1 MGCAPIQSIH
11 AKEAMKAGTLLLAI
25 SVLLPARDTPPVGQ
39 ITNPQALAKVRSFCV
54 DAEGLNGFDR
64 HLLKDFLKA
73 ESKPKHLLAKLPWK
87 LVPACDEGAS
97 DATAKVEFVPLR
109 LIKVG
114 LPQATPGQDT
124 ERPYATKVALQ
135 IVDANSR
142 EELYNVEAGAVMN
155 AVGPADSSESSAA
168 SDNTNPV
175 LEQRDALYHAFWA
188 LVDNVRQLQV
198 QRTQIK

>member
-1 MGCAPIQSIH
+1 
-11 AKEAMKAGTLLLAI
+11 MKVGVLLLAI
-25 SVLLPARDTPPVGQ
+25 SVLLPARDTAPAGE

-54 DAEGLNGFDR
+54 DTEGLNSFDS

-87 LVPACDEGAS
+87 LVPACEEGAS
-97 DATAKVEFVPLR
+97 DAAAKVEFVPLR
-109 LIKVG
+109 VINVG
-114 LPQATPGQDT
+114 LPRATPGQEM

-142 EELYNVEAGAVMN
+142 EALYSVEAGAVMN
-155 AVGPADSSESSAA
+155 AIGPADSSASSPA

-175 LEQRDALYHAFWA
+175 LEQKDALYHAFWA
-188 LVDNVRQLQV
+188 LVDDVRQLQQH
-198 QRTQIK
+198 QRTQPE